1 MIVIPS
7 VGMVAALRSIL
18 NKSAGLQE
26 PFTLRLYSNNRTP
39 TNNDVL
45 GDYTEVAGGG
55 YAAIVLDT
63 EDVTVTPG
71 APSVALYDTFQTFT
85 FTGATTAPGTIYGYY
100 ITDTNNVL
108 FIAERFPDPV
118 PFIPN
123 TGSIVRIRPRIT
135 GTYEVP

>member
-18 NKSAGLQE
+18 NKTSGLQE

-39 TNNDVL
+39 TNDDVV
-45 GDYTEVAGGG
+45 GDYTTVSGGG
-55 YAAIVLDT
+55 YAAIPLDT
-63 EDVTVTPG
+63 EDMTVTAG
-71 APSVALYDTFQTFT
+71 APSVALYDDFLTYT
-85 FTGATTAPGTIYGYY
+85 FTGATDSPGTVYGYY

-118 PFIPN
+118 PFTPN
-123 TGSIVRIRPRIT
+123 TGSIIRVKPRIT
-135 GTYEVP
+135 GTYEV